1 MKVELRD
8 EYSTPN
14 PDELAAMSA
23 RGDYMDQSLVGT
35 PYDEAMGDRD
45 LQDFLNEKAY
55 SGHFGVFEHPQASFF
70 VEGLSRSAMA
80 QVTRHRHMSFDV
92 QSQRYVDFAEKEPVV
107 PPSFRETNS
116 GTFPMGEAQSPIA
129 VGPSANKTWED
140 MLQTHWKL
148 SVERYKAALDTG
160 IPKEDAR
167 FFLPLAAPV
176 NMTLSAN
183 PRALFHFL
191 DLRDNAKAQWEAQQ
205 FAKKIGDVASDW
217 APKSFRAYDEKTNNN
232 SLRAP

>member
-14 PDELAAMSA
+14 PDQLAALAA
-23 RGDYMDQSLVGT
+23 RGDYMSDSLVRT
-35 PYDEAMGDRD
+35 PYKDAMQGTDMD
-45 LQDFLNEKAY
+45 LQEFLNDKAFR
-55 SGHFGVFEHPQASFF
+55 GHFGVFEHPQASFF

-92 QSQRYVDFAEKEPVV
+92 QSQRYVDFRDKDPVV
-107 PPSFRETNS
+107 PPSFKDIEAPSQYRRKYIPET
-116 GTFPMGEAQSPIA
+116 
-129 VGPSANKTWED
+129 TWED
-140 MLQTHWKL
+140 VLDLHWND
-148 SVERYKAALDTG
+148 SIQRYCDAIEAG

-183 PRALFHFL
+183 PRTLFHFL
-191 DLRDNAKAQWEAQQ
+191 DLRDNAKAQWEAQK
-205 FAKKIGDVASDW
+205 FAQKIGDVASEW
-217 APKSFRAYDEKTNNN
+217 APKSFNAYQEKTNNN

>member
-1 MKVELRD
+1 MTEMKVELRD

-14 PDELAAMSA
+14 PDQLAAMAA
-23 RGDYMDQSLVGT
+23 RGDYMNDSLVGT
-35 PYDEAMGDRD
+35 DYDEAMGDRD
-45 LQDFLNEKAY
+45 LQDFLNEKVY
-55 SGHFGVFEHPQASFF
+55 KGHFGVFEHPQASFF

-92 QSQRYVDFAEKEPVV
+92 QSQRYVDFSEKDPVV
-107 PPSFRETNS
+107 PPSFDWYWEKTLKQFWRVGLS
-116 GTFPMGEAQSPIA
+116 WYQQA
-129 VGPSANKTWED
+129 VD
-140 MLQTHWKL
+140 
-148 SVERYKAALDTG
+148 DG

-176 NMTLSAN
+176 NMTLTAN
-183 PRALFHFL
+183 PRSLFHFL
-191 DLRDNAKAQWEAQQ
+191 DLRDNAKAQWEAQE
-205 FAKKIGDVASDW
+205 FAQEIGDVASDW

>member
-1 MKVELRD
+1 MTDMKVELRD

-35 PYDEAMGDRD
+35 GYEDAMEGRD
-45 LQDFLNEKAY
+45 LQEFLNEKVY
-55 SGHFGVFEHPQASFF
+55 KGHFGVFEHPQASFF

-92 QSQRYVDFAEKEPVV
+92 QSQRYVDFSDKEPVI
-107 PPSFRETNS
+107 PP
-116 GTFPMGEAQSPIA
+116 TFEENFMGGVRADA
-129 VGPSANKTWED
+129 VLKGVWED
-140 MLQTHWKL
+140 SIK
-148 SVERYKAALDTG
+148 RYKLALEGG

-183 PRALFHFL
+183 PRTLFHFL
-191 DLRDNAKAQWEAQQ
+191 DLRANKKAQWEAQQ
-205 FAKKIGDVASDW
+205 FAKKIGSVAEEW
-217 APKSFRAYDEKTNNN
+217 APHSFRAYDEKTNNN

>member
-1 MKVELRD
+1 MTDMKVELRD

-14 PDELAAMSA
+14 PDQLAAMSA

-35 PYDEAMGDRD
+35 GYEEAMEDRD
-45 LQDFLNEKAY
+45 LQEFLNEKAY

-92 QSQRYVDFAEKEPVV
+92 QSQRYVDFSDKEPVV
-107 PPSFRETNS
+107 PPSFVDENAQHSRKWETRLEQHWENS
-116 GTFPMGEAQSPIA
+116 IA
-129 VGPSANKTWED
+129 LYQGAIE
-140 MLQTHWKL
+140 
-148 SVERYKAALDTG
+148 EG

-191 DLRDNAKAQWEAQQ
+191 DLRRNQKAQWEAKE

-217 APKSFRAYDEKTNNN
+217 APRSFQAYEEKTNNN

>member
-1 MKVELRD
+1 MTDMKVELRD

-23 RGDYMDQSLVGT
+23 RGDYMSDSLVGT
-35 PYDEAMGDRD
+35 GYDEAMGDRD
-45 LQDFLNEKAY
+45 LQEFLNEKAY

-70 VEGLSRSAMA
+70 IEGLSRSAMA

-92 QSQRYVDFAEKEPVV
+92 QSQRYVDFGDKNPVI
-107 PPSFRETNS
+107 PPSFVDEPSNTYF
-116 GTFPMGEAQSPIA
+116 GKGKEA
-129 VGPSANKTWED
+129 TWEQ
-140 MLQTHWKL
+140 LLEIHWRNSLDHYKEA
-148 SVERYKAALDTG
+148 VEQG

-191 DLRDNAKAQWEAQQ
+191 DLRDNGKAQWEAQQ

-217 APKSFRAYDEKTNNN
+217 APKSFQAYDEKTNNN

>member
-1 MKVELRD
+1 MNVELRD

-14 PDELAAMSA
+14 PDEIAAMAA
-23 RGDYMDQSLVGT
+23 RGDYMDDSLVGT
-35 PYDEAMGDRD
+35 SFETAMEDRE
-45 LQDFLNEKAY
+45 LQDFLNDKVY
-55 SGHFGVFEHPQASFF
+55 RGHFGVFEHPQASFF

-92 QSQRYVDFAEKEPVV
+92 QSQRYVDFSEKAPVV
-107 PPSFRETNS
+107 PPTFRETMTDRWWHYGDATRS
-116 GTFPMGEAQSPIA
+116 RKKDSFAGVLER
-129 VGPSANKTWED
+129 
-140 MLQTHWKL
+140 HWQESIRLYQLAIEK
-148 SVERYKAALDTG
+148 G

-183 PRALFHFL
+183 PRSLFHFL
-191 DLRDNAKAQWEAQQ
+191 DLRENQKAQWEARQ
-205 FAKKIGDVASDW
+205 FAEQIHDAASNW
-217 APKSFRAYDEKTNNN
+217 APKSFAAYEEKTNNN

>member
-1 MKVELRD
+1 MPEMNVELRD

-23 RGDYMDQSLVGT
+23 RGDYMSDSLVGT
-35 PYDEAMGDRD
+35 PYDEAMEGKD
-45 LQDFLNEKAY
+45 LQDFLNDKVY
-55 SGHFGVFEHPQASFF
+55 RGHFGVFEHPQASFF

-92 QSQRYVDFAEKEPVV
+92 QSQRYVNFGDKEPVV
-107 PPSFRETNS
+107 PPTFRDTNLNS
-116 GTFPMGEAQSPIA
+116 GMNFEDLLLDHWSQSVNVYKRAIA
-129 VGPSANKTWED
+129 EGV
-140 MLQTHWKL
+140 
-148 SVERYKAALDTG
+148 
-160 IPKEDAR
+160 PKEDAR

-191 DLRDNAKAQWEAQQ
+191 DLRENQKAQWEARD
-205 FAKKIGDVASDW
+205 FAQKLSAVASDW
-217 APKSFRAYDEKTNNN
+217 APKSFEAYDEKTNNN